1 MMNDRLPRLKKSQF
15 INIFAKS
22 IEEENIDRIL
32 ICTQI
37 SLMSEMKDYIE
48 IIFRNTLNVPE
59 LNKDI
64 SGLKEDVVGL
74 KEDMV
79 VMKEDISGMKGDIS
93 VLKEDVIGI
102 KGDISGMK
110 EDINDIAINTAQNL
124 RDITIIKETMATKE
138 DIKDMVV
145 KSDIEDMV
153 RKSDIEYMVT
163 KEDIKDMAT
172 KQDIKPILTLI
183 GSYEVRAKNVEDILL
198 QDHKPKISELQKAV
212 FAI

>member
-64 SGLKEDVVGL
+64 SGLKDFIYRGGAL
-74 KEDMV
+74 SFLD
-79 VMKEDISGMKGDIS
+79 
-93 VLKEDVIGI
+93 
-102 KGDISGMK
+102 
-110 EDINDIAINTAQNL
+110 
-124 RDITIIKETMATKE
+124 
-138 DIKDMVV
+138 
-145 KSDIEDMV
+145 
-153 RKSDIEYMVT
+153 
-163 KEDIKDMAT
+163 
-172 KQDIKPILTLI
+172 
-183 GSYEVRAKNVEDILL
+183 YEVGEE
-198 QDHKPKISELQKAV
+198 ISDSSSD
-212 FAI
+212 